1 MSRPQP
7 PALSP
12 DTPVTNLIGDGH
24 FRLLVSAVTDYAIY
38 MLDPSGNVASWN
50 AGAERFKGYK
60 PHEIIGRHFSTFYTA
75 EDKAAGIPAFALRT
89 AMATGKFEAEG
100 WRLRKDGTRFWAHVV
115 IDPIFSDSGELLGF
129 AKITRDLTERREAE
143 EILRR
148 TQEEFR
154 ILVQGVTDYGIYMLD
169 PNGFVTTWNSGA
181 QRIKGYAPAEII
193 GQHFSRFYTPED
205 RAAGM
210 PEQALAIA
218 RRDGRFEKEGWR
230 VRKDGSRF
238 WANIVVDPIHAEDGS
253 ILGFAKITRDIT
265 ERRAAE
271 QQLEQTRE
279 ALFQSQKMDAI
290 GQLTG
295 GIAHDFNNLLTIVLG
310 SLELIQKRVG
320 SDERLSSLIGN
331 ALQATQRGATLTQR
345 MLAFARRQDLKPE
358 TVDVLSLVSGMTEL
372 MNRALGTSVT
382 ITTRFPPKLR
392 PVRIDPNQLEMG
404 LLNLAMNGRDAM
416 PQGGPLTIS
425 AREETLAEVN
435 AIGLP
440 AGSYIV
446 LSVGDRGAG
455 MDEETLRRAMEP
467 FFTTK
472 GVGKG
477 TGLGLSMTHGLAEQS
492 GGRLL
497 LESALGQGTTASL
510 WLPVDQEGAGA
521 VHATQQQAGGE
532 AAPSRPLSIL
542 AIDDDALILLN
553 TTAMLEDG
561 GHRVTTAYSGSEALV
576 ALRRG
581 DKFDLVITD
590 YAMPGMT
597 GAQLIEAM
605 QAEKFDVPVVLATGY
620 AELPWNVISTVP
632 RIAKPYLQDQLLQIV
647 RKTVGA

>member
-1 MSRPQP
+1 MSTLKP
-7 PALSP
+7 LP
-12 DTPVTNLIGDGH
+12 DKPLTPLVGDEH
-24 FRLLVSAVTDYAIY
+24 FRLLVGAVTDYAIY
-38 MLDPSGNVASWN
+38 MLDPAGNVASWN

-75 EDKAAGIPAFALRT
+75 ADKAAGIPALALHT
-89 AMATGKFEAEG
+89 AQTTGKFEAEG

-115 IDPIFSDSGELLGF
+115 IDPIFSGSGALVGF
-129 AKITRDLTERREAE
+129 AKITRDLTERRETE
-143 EILRR
+143 EKLRR
-148 TQEEFR
+148 TLEEFR
-154 ILVQGVTDYGIYMLD
+154 LLVQGVTDYGIYMLD
-169 PNGFVTTWNSGA
+169 PTGHVTTWNPGA
-181 QRIKGYAPAEII
+181 QRIKGYAPEEIV
-193 GQHFSRFYTPED
+193 GEHFSRFYTDED
-205 RAAGM
+205 RAAGL
-210 PEQALAIA
+210 PAEALATA
-218 RRDGRFEKEGWR
+218 RREGRFEKEGWR

-238 WANIVVDPIHAEDGS
+238 WANVVVDPIRGPDGA

-271 QQLEQTRE
+271 LQLEQTRE

-295 GIAHDFNNLLTIVLG
+295 GIAHDFNNLLTIVMG
-310 SLELIQKRVG
+310 SLELVRKRVG
-320 SDERLSSLIGN
+320 SDERLDRLIGN

-345 MLAFARRQDLKPE
+345 MLAFARRQNLKPA
-358 TVDVLSLVSGMTEL
+358 TIDVLSLVDGMTEL
-372 MNRALGTSVT
+372 MNRALGANVT
-382 ITTRFPPKLR
+382 ITTRFPPR
-392 PVRIDPNQLEMG
+392 MA

-416 PQGGPLTIS
+416 PHGGPLTIT
-425 AREETLAEVN
+425 AREATLADFNV
-435 AIGLP
+435 IGLP
-440 AGSYIV
+440 AGAYVV
-446 LSVGDRGAG
+446 LSVQDNGAG

-492 GGRLL
+492 GGRLV
-497 LESALGQGTTASL
+497 LESAPKQGTTANL
-510 WLPVDQEGAGA
+510 WLPADLEAAQPS
-521 VHATQQQAGGE
+521 HATQQRPESEQ
-532 AAPSRPLSIL
+532 APSRSLSIL
-542 AIDDDALILLN
+542 AVDDDSLILLN

-561 GHRVTTAYSGSEALV
+561 GHRVTSAYSGAEALS

-581 DKFDLVITD
+581 DRFDLVITD

-605 QAEKFDVPVVLATGY
+605 KEEGFDIPVVLATGY
-620 AELPWNVISTVP
+620 AELPSHVIGTVP

-647 RKTVGA
+647 RRTAGA